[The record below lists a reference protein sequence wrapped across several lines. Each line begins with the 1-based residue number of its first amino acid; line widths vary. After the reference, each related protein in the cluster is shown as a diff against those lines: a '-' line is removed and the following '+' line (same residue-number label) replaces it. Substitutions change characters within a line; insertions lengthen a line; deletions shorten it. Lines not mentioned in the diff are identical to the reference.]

1 MNKYLYLIVIRTIL
15 FSSAIAAPLKQDLSL
30 QGVKFHLSSTNEG
43 SQNQLTITIDVH
55 KSQLSPIL
63 HEIDGTVTGAEV
75 ADLNSDGSPEVYVY
89 STSAGSG
96 SYGNVTCVSIN
107 KMKSA
112 SNIFMPPITENKK
125 LRAEYMGHDEFAV
138 VEGTLVRRFPIYK
151 AGDTNAK
158 ATGRLRQVNY
168 KLKPGEAGWVLRIKN
183 SMVFK

>member
-1 MNKYLYLIVIRTIL
+1 MKIYVISFFSYLVFIT
-15 FSSAIAAPLKQDLSL
+15 STIAAPFKQDLSL
-30 QGVKFHLSSTNEG
+30 QGVTFHLSSENAG
-43 SQNQLTITIDVH
+43 SQNQLTITIDGL
-55 KSQLSPIL
+55 KSQPVPIL

-96 SYGNVTCVSIN
+96 SYGNVTGVSIN

-112 SNIFMPPITENKK
+112 SDIFMPPITENKK
-125 LRAEYMGHDEFAV
+125 LSAGYMGHDEFAV

-158 ATGRLRQVNY
+158 ATGGLRQVNY
-168 KLKPGEAGWVLRIKN
+168 KLKSGEAGWVFRIKN
-183 SMVFK
+183 SMDFK